1 MNVALPWGYTL
12 DLVGVAEI
20 ADMLGVSKQVIA
32 NWRSRKGSFPDPS
45 VTLRS
50 GPVWARD
57 AIIQWAESEGIE
69 FAAKESADS
78 EPTDGNPA
86 VVAAVMNMK
95 GGVGKS
101 TVAANLGWYAAFA
114 RNLRVLMVDLDPQ
127 FNLSQ
132 YILGVEKYEAL
143 VESAAPTIEKLFH
156 PEGIA
161 PGEFEALIQPAK
173 NWNDGSCLHL
183 APASLD
189 LAWSMRLA
197 LDRAHVLRDALDVVR
212 DQYDLILIDCAPTES
227 ILSTATYLAASQIIV
242 PVRPEFLSA
251 IGVPLLLKSLKEFEK
266 THSRENQPAVAGI
279 LFNDVRDRVEHSR
292 ARRFVRDQATL
303 NDLPLF
309 RHSLSHSDS
318 YPAGARQGKPIFL
331 TDNARTVRKE
341 ELSDVCEEIL
351 TRIGL

>member
-1 MNVALPWGYTL
+1 M

-20 ADMLGVSKQVIA
+20 ADMLGVSKQVVA
-32 NWRSRKGSFPDPS
+32 NWRTRKGSFPDPA

-57 AIIQWAESEGIE
+57 AIIDWAMSEGIE
-69 FAAKESADS
+69 VARPDDDEDDAGGRD
-78 EPTDGNPA
+78 PA

-101 TVAANLGWYAAFA
+101 TVAANVGWYAGFQ
-114 RNLRVLMVDLDPQ
+114 RSLRVLMVDLDPQ

-143 VESAAPTIEKLFH
+143 VESEAPTIEKLFH

-161 PGEFEALIQPAK
+161 PGEFEALIQHVKDWP
-173 NWNDGSCLHL
+173 DGSCLHL

-197 LDRAHVLRDALDVVR
+197 MDRAHVLRDALDTVR

-266 THSRENQPAVAGI
+266 THSRENQPMVAGI
-279 LFNDVRDRVEHSR
+279 LFNDVRDRVEHNR

-309 RHSLSHSDS
+309 RHYLSHSDS

-341 ELSDVCEEIL
+341 ELSEVGEEIL

>member
-1 MNVALPWGYTL
+1 M
-12 DLVGVAEI
+12 AEI
-20 ADMLGVSKQVIA
+20 AEMLGVSKQVVA
-32 NWRSRKGSFPDPS
+32 NWRTRKGNFPEPAA
-45 VTLRS
+45 TLRS
-50 GPVWARD
+50 GPVWVRET
-57 AIIQWAESEGIE
+57 ILHWAESEGIE
-69 FAAKESADS
+69 IFVDDEVGDAS
-78 EPTDGNPA
+78 TDRRYA
-86 VVAAVMNMK
+86 IVAAVMNMK

-101 TVAANLGWYAAFA
+101 TVAANLGWYSAFH

-132 YILGVEKYEAL
+132 YILGVEKYEEL
-143 VESAAPTIEKLFH
+143 VENEAPTIEKLFH

-161 PGEFEALIQPAK
+161 SGEFQALIQEVK
-173 NWNDGSCLHL
+173 DWEDGSCLHL

-197 LDRAHVLRDALDVVR
+197 LERAHVLRDALDSVR
-212 DQYDLILIDCAPTES
+212 ERYDLILIDCAPTES

-266 THSRENQPAVAGI
+266 THPRENQPSVAGI
-279 LFNDVRDRVEHSR
+279 LFNDVRDLAEHKR
-292 ARRFVRDQATL
+292 ARKFVRDQAAL

-309 RHSLSHSDS
+309 RHYLSHSDS

-331 TDNARTVRKE
+331 TENARTNRKE
-341 ELSDVCEEIL
+341 ELGEVGKEIL